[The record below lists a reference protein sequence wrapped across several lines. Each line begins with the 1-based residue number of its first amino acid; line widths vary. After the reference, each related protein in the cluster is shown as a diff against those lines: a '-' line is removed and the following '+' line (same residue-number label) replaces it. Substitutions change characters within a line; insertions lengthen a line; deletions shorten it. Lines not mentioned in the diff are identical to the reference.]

1 MATNITTSSV
11 LDCYAM
17 NGNQNP
23 DTRENIMSNFPS
35 ITIAGR
41 RIASDE
47 MPYVIAEMSANH
59 NGNIE
64 TAFKLIE
71 AAKQAGADAVKLQTY
86 RPDTITLNCDTED
99 FRIRGGL
106 WDGRTLYELYE
117 EAHMPWDWHAPLF
130 AHARKHGITIFSSPF
145 DNTAV
150 DLLED
155 LNAPAYKIASFEA
168 VDIPLIK
175 YVASTGKPMI
185 ISTGMADAEEIG
197 EAIDAAREGGCKEL
211 AILHCVSGYPAPA
224 EDYNLHTI
232 TDMIRRFGLTVGLSD
247 HTLDNTTAIAS
258 VATGAAIIE
267 KHFTLDRNGGGPDD
281 SFSLEPVELTA
292 LCNGSRTAWAALGRV
307 DYGRKSS
314 EQGNVKFRRSLYF
327 VRDLKAGET
336 VSADCMRSVRP
347 GFGASPRMFEKIVG
361 LKLNCDVQKNTPVKM
376 DFFDLPAM
384 SIIYEDKLP

>member
-1 MATNITTSSV
+1 
-11 LDCYAM
+11 M
-17 NGNQNP
+17 NPQ
-23 DTRENIMSNFPS
+23 IA
-35 ITIAGR
+35 IAGR
-41 RIASDE
+41 NIGPDHA
-47 MPYVIAEMSANH
+47 PYVIAEMSANH

-64 TAFKLIE
+64 TAFKIIE

-86 RPDTITLNCDTED
+86 RPDTITLNCDSED

-117 EAHMPWDWHAPLF
+117 EAHMPWEWHAPLF

-185 ISTGMADAEEIG
+185 ISTGMADAEEIQ

-224 EDYNLHTI
+224 EDYNLRTI
-232 TDMIRRFGLTVGLSD
+232 PDMIQRFGLTVGLSD
-247 HTLDNTTAIAS
+247 HTLDNTTAITS
-258 VATGAAIIE
+258 VAMGASIIE
-267 KHFTLDRNGGGPDD
+267 KHFTLDRSGGGPDD
-281 SFSLEPVELTA
+281 SFSLEPLELAA
-292 LCNGSRTAWAALGRV
+292 LCKDSKTAWVALGCV

-327 VRDLKAGET
+327 VKDLKAGDVIT
-336 VSADCMRSVRP
+336 ADAVRSVRP
-347 GFGASPRMFEKIVG
+347 GFGLAPKHLTDLIGKKV
-361 LKLNCDVQKNTPVKM
+361 LKNVSSNTPLS
-376 DFFDLPAM
+376 FLLF
-384 SIIYEDKLP
+384 ER